1 METKKNRDQD
11 AEKLRIPLIFSG
23 LLFTGGL
30 LLASFTFSTPVGGEL
45 EAAIASNSNEVKYL
59 QEDEKVDKPA
69 PEPEEQ
75 TYVAPPQPD
84 IRIDSNITTPP
95 ITVVT
100 PPSPPIIT
108 IAPPVLPAPDP
119 IADFP
124 DVEAEFPGG
133 AGEMMSWIGNNVV
146 YPEISI
152 QMEEQGKVYLSFI
165 VEKDGS
171 ITGINVEKS
180 VSTELDREAKRL
192 LRNMPSWTP
201 GEIAGKRVR
210 TRCRLPIVFT
220 LQ

>member
-1 METKKNRDQD
+1 METKKTRDKNV
-11 AEKLRIPLIFSG
+11 ENLRVSLIFSG

-30 LLASFTFSTPVGGEL
+30 VLASFTYSTPFGEMS
-45 EAAIASNSNEVKYL
+45 EEQVAVSQDNVNYV
-59 QEDEKVDKPA
+59 QEQKQVETPDQ
-69 PEPEEQ
+69 PEEQ
-75 TYVAPPQPD
+75 PAYVAPPQPD
-84 IRIDSNITTPP
+84 IRRDSNVTTPP

-108 IAPPVLPAPDP
+108 IVAPPPPPPPVVEW
-119 IADFP
+119 P

-133 AGEMMSWIGNNVV
+133 TTELHKWIAGKIV

-165 VEKDGS
+165 VEANGDIS
-171 ITGINVEKS
+171 EVEVEKG
-180 VSTELDREAKRL
+180 VSKELDREAKRIM
-192 LRNMPSWTP
+192 RNMPQWIP
-201 GEIAGKRVR
+201 GEVNGRRVR